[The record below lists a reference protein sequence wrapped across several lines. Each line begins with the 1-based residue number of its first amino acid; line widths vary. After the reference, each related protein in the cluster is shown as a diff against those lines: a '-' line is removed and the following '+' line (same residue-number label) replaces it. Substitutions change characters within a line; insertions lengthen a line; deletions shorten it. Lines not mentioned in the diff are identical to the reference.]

1 MRISTKELKKIIM
14 EEYTSVKNES
24 SGDRLLELG
33 AAMEDA
39 LRAVQIATGKANE
52 AKAANNDRGRF
63 RYSTAT
69 SKHIQDCVYDLHEA
83 GQQIEFL
90 LESLR
95 DLRESVRENAL
106 TSQISKWSQEG
117 EAVPQDQTVGRMEG
131 PQEEIARVVQD
142 TVDRGLG
149 LQDIGTALES
159 AGMKVVRGN
168 RYIMVHTAGEGKFA
182 VASTSQVDLDGSET
196 LVQGP
201 GGVEYAVGTM

>member
-14 EEYTSVKNES
+14 EEYASMKTES
-24 SGDRLLELG
+24 SGDPLLELG

-39 LRAVQIATGKANE
+39 LRAVQIATGKASE
-52 AKAANNDRGRF
+52 AKNAPGNGE
-63 RYSTAT
+63 
-69 SKHIQDCVYDLHEA
+69 SKHLQDCVHDLGEA

-90 LESLR
+90 LEGLH

-117 EAVPQDQTVGRMEG
+117 EAIPQDQTVGRMEG

-142 TVDRGLG
+142 TVDQGLG

-182 VASTSQVDLDGSET
+182 VASTSQVELDGSET

>member
-14 EEYTSVKNES
+14 EEYASMKTES
-24 SGDRLLELG
+24 SGDPLLELG

-52 AKAANNDRGRF
+52 VKRSRPAE
-63 RYSTAT
+63 
-69 SKHIQDCVYDLHEA
+69 KHVQDCVHDLHEA

-90 LESLR
+90 LEGLR

-117 EAVPQDQTVGRMEG
+117 EAIPQDQTVGRMEG

-142 TVDRGLG
+142 TVDQGLG

-182 VASTSQVDLDGSET
+182 VASTSQVELDGSET

>member
-1 MRISTKELKKIIM
+1 MTVGQCRLKGNNLVQ
-14 EEYTSVKNES
+14 YFTS
-24 SGDRLLELG
+24 
-33 AAMEDA
+33 
-39 LRAVQIATGKANE
+39 LRAVQIATGKAAE
-52 AKAANNDRGRF
+52 AKNAPGKSGPGYARW
-63 RYSTAT
+63 TT
-69 SKHIQDCVYDLHEA
+69 PQSKHLQNCQWDLQDA
-83 GQQIEFL
+83 GQQIESL
-90 LESLR
+90 LEGLR

-142 TVDRGLG
+142 TVDQGLG

-182 VASTSQVDLDGSET
+182 VASTSQVELDGLET